1 MITHEAPTFTPG
13 GVPKDLTALNNWVSW
28 RWERRD
34 GKWTKAPVD
43 ATNGRRASSIDPST
57 WTTFEDAVRH
67 ARRSAL
73 PGVGFVFT
81 GSPLAGV
88 DLDDCREP
96 ETGHV
101 APWAANIVAAL
112 DTYTEVSPSGTGLK
126 AFARGVLP
134 PGGRRKG
141 DIEMY
146 DTSRFF
152 TVTGCV
158 LPTDQAPASVMERTE
173 ALAALHRRVF
183 GDSRE
188 LRRAQARTLCEHA
201 KVQLGVPRLADD
213 ELVERA
219 ATAANGAKFRQLWS
233 GDTTGY
239 GGSGNE
245 GRSEADLALC
255 SMLAFWTG
263 PDEERV
269 DALFRRSGLMRPK
282 WDERHYG
289 DGRTYGRGTIGKALA
304 GRAEFYEPPRLSM
317 SKARRVWKGAAR
329 V

>member
-1 MITHEAPTFTPG
+1 MKSPDTLALIAGNIPE
-13 GVPKDLTALNNWVSW
+13 DLAAFDNWVPW
-28 RWERRD
+28 RWEHRNDR
-34 GKWTKAPVD
+34 WTKAPLNA
-43 ATNGRRASSIDPST
+43 ATGKRASSTNPST
-57 WTTFEDAVRH
+57 WTTFESAVRY
-67 ARRSAL
+67 ARRNAL

-81 GSPLAGV
+81 DSPFAGV

-101 APWAANIVAAL
+101 EPWAAEIVATL
-112 DTYTEVSPSGTGLK
+112 DSYTEVSPSGTGLK
-126 AFARGVLP
+126 VFVCGTLP
-134 PGGRRKG
+134 LGGRRKG

-146 DTSRFF
+146 DTGRFF
-152 TVTGCV
+152 TVTGRR
-158 LPTDQAPASVMERTE
+158 LSEELAPISVMQRTE

-183 GDSRE
+183 GDTPKP
-188 LRRAQARTLCEHA
+188 RRAQARPGPEHA
-201 KVQLGVPRLADD
+201 LGGVDLDD
-213 ELVERA
+213 AEIITR
-219 ATAANGAKFRQLWS
+219 ATAAGNGAKFVRLWN
-233 GDTTGY
+233 GDTGGY

-263 PDEERV
+263 PDEERI
-269 DALFRRSGLMRPK
+269 DALFRHSGLMRPK

-304 GRAEFYEPPRLSM
+304 GRVEFFELPRPSR
-317 SKARRVWKGAAR
+317 SKARRVWRGAAR